1 MTVRPPTKPAE
12 PLVLVE
18 LSHVI
23 NVRVPS
29 SPLLSQRSE
38 GTGEPGRSP
47 GGVPK
52 PPWGLAAG
60 SGHAAHPPVC
70 PQGTSHPQCV
80 TWDYSRT

>member
-38 GTGEPGRSP
+38 GTEEPGRSLGGRQDPP
-47 GGVPK
+47 GGWRRARCSP
-52 PPWGLAAG
+52 
-60 SGHAAHPPVC
+60 PPVY

>member
-38 GTGEPGRSP
+38 GTEEPGRSL
-47 GGVPK
+47 GGAPR

-60 SGHAAHPPVC
+60 PLLTPPVY